1 MKSIYEKFINFLK
14 ELQKAR
20 LASAYASVGDYVAAK
35 KLYDWYQKTIVL
47 FQIEIY
53 NSCMRNRSSIH

>member
-1 MKSIYEKFINFLK
+1 MGMKSIYEKFINFLK

-35 KLYDWYQKTIVL
+35 KLYD
-47 FQIEIY
+47 
-53 NSCMRNRSSIH
+53 